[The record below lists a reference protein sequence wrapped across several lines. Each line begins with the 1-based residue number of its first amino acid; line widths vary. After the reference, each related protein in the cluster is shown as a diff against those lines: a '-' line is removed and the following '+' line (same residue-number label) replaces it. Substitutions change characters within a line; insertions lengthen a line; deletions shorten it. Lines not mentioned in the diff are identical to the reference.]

1 MYTPISALT
10 SRDTRAMRRRG
21 TLARSLALASVVAL
35 AMALTGCGEEGS
47 SGTEKP
53 DSKAG
58 GEGCKPVAGQELVV
72 LADDKKLQTVDNIVP
87 AVNASKAKPE
97 LLAALDTVS
106 AALTTEKLIGLNKAV
121 DQERKTPDAA
131 AEAFAKAEG
140 LGAELS
146 KGSGSVTIG
155 SADFSE
161 NKTLG
166 ALYAYVLKAAGFDAK
181 VRTIG
186 NRELYEPAL
195 EKGEIHVVPEYT
207 GTLTEFLNQKQ
218 NGKGAPPAASSDL
231 DATMKRLTV
240 LGENAGLRFGKPSA
254 AADQN
259 AFAITK
265 ALADE
270 HGFKTLSDFAAHCG
284 GTATV
289 LGGPPECPKRPFC
302 QPGLEE
308 RYGLSFGSFK
318 SLDAGGKLTKD
329 ALRNGEVTIGL
340 VFSSDAELSV

>member
-1 MYTPISALT
+1 MLV
-10 SRDTRAMRRRG
+10 R
-21 TLARSLALASVVAL
+21 TLAFLSAVAL
-35 AMALTGCGEEGS
+35 AGALTGCGGEGS
-47 SGTEKP
+47 SGTQKP
-53 DSKAG
+53 DAKAS
-58 GEGCKPVAGQELVV
+58 GEGCEPVAGQELVV
-72 LADDKKLQTVDNIVP
+72 LEDDKKLQTVDNVVP
-87 AVNASKAKPE
+87 AINASKASTE
-97 LLAALDTVS
+97 LVAALDTVS

-121 DQERKTPDAA
+121 DLERKSPDAA

-140 LGAELS
+140 LGAGLT
-146 KGSGSVTIG
+146 KGSGSVTVG

-161 NKTLG
+161 SKTLG

-195 EKGEIHVVPEYT
+195 EKGEIHLVPEYV

-231 DATMKRLTV
+231 DASMKALTKF
-240 LGENAGLRFGKPSA
+240 GENAGLRFGKPAA

-265 ALADE
+265 ALADQ

-284 GTATV
+284 GKATV

-308 RYGLSFGSFK
+308 KYSLSFGSFK

-329 ALRNGEVTIGL
+329 ALRNGDVTIGL
-340 VFSSDAELSV
+340 VFSSDAELSL

>member
-1 MYTPISALT
+1 MYTPESRQLNPGSA
-10 SRDTRAMRRRG
+10 RHRG
-21 TLARSLALASVVAL
+21 AVVRSLAFLSAVAL
-35 AMALTGCGEEGS
+35 AGALTACGEAGS

-53 DSKAG
+53 DAKAS
-58 GEGCKPVAGQELVV
+58 GEGCEPVAGKELVV
-72 LADDKKLQTVDNIVP
+72 LEDDKKLQTVDNVVP
-87 AVNASKAKPE
+87 AINASKATPE
-97 LLAALDTVS
+97 LLAAVDTVS
-106 AALTTEKLIGLNKAV
+106 AALTTQKLIGLNKAV
-121 DQERKTPDAA
+121 DLERKSPDAA

-140 LGAELS
+140 LGAGL
-146 KGSGSVTIG
+146 KQGSGSVTVG

-161 NKTLG
+161 SKTLG
-166 ALYAYVLKAAGFDAK
+166 SLYAYVLKAAGFDAK

-195 EKGEIHVVPEYT
+195 EKGEIHLVPEYA

-218 NGKGAPPAASSDL
+218 NGKGAPPAASSDIN
-231 DATMKRLTV
+231 ATMTALTR
-240 LGENAGLRFGKPSA
+240 LGENAGLKFGKPSA

-265 ALADE
+265 ALADK
-270 HGFKTLSDFAAHCG
+270 HGFKTLSEFAKQCSG
-284 GTATV
+284 KVTV

-302 QPGLEE
+302 QPGLAQK
-308 RYGLSFGSFK
+308 YGLNFGSFK

-329 ALRNGEVTIGL
+329 ALRNGEVTMGL

>member
-1 MYTPISALT
+1 ML
-10 SRDTRAMRRRG
+10 R
-21 TLARSLALASVVAL
+21 TLAALAAVAL
-35 AMALTGCGEEGS
+35 AGALTGCGGEGS
-47 SGTEKP
+47 SGTRKP
-53 DSKAG
+53 DTKAS
-58 GEGCKPVAGQELVV
+58 GEGCAPVKGQELVV
-72 LADDKKLQTVDNIVP
+72 LEDDKKLQTVDNVVP
-87 AVNASKAKPE
+87 AINASKAAPE
-97 LLAALDTVS
+97 LIAALDTVS

-121 DQERKTPDAA
+121 DLERKSPEAA
-131 AEAFAKAEG
+131 ATEFAKAEG
-140 LGAELS
+140 LGTGLT
-146 KGSGSVTIG
+146 KGSGSVSIG

-181 VRTIG
+181 VRSIG

-195 EKGEIHVVPEYT
+195 EKGEVHLVPEYV

-218 NGKGAPPAASSDL
+218 NGKGAPAVASSDL
-231 DATMKRLTV
+231 DATMEKLTV
-240 LGENAGLRFGKPSA
+240 LGENAGLKFGKPSE

-259 AFAITK
+259 AFAIAK
-265 ALADE
+265 SLADE
-270 HGFKTLSDFAAHCG
+270 HGFKTLSDFAAHCA

-308 RYGLSFGSFK
+308 KYGLSFGSFK

-329 ALRNGEVTIGL
+329 ALRNGDVTIGL

>member
-1 MYTPISALT
+1 MHTSTDRPELHGAAPGRGTRVVRALAFL
-10 SRDTRAMRRRG
+10 SVLALAG
-21 TLARSLALASVVAL
+21 TLA
-35 AMALTGCGEEGS
+35 GCGGEGS
-47 SGTEKP
+47 SGTRKP
-53 DSKAG
+53 DAKASG
-58 GEGCKPVAGQELVV
+58 AGCEPVAGQELVV
-72 LADDKKLQTVDNIVP
+72 LEDDKKLQTVDNVVP
-87 AVNASKAKPE
+87 AINATKATPE
-97 LLAALDTVS
+97 LIAALDTVS

-121 DQERKTPDAA
+121 DLERKSPDAA
-131 AEAFAKAEG
+131 AAAFAKAEG
-140 LGAELS
+140 LGTGLT
-146 KGSGSVTIG
+146 KGSGPVTIG

-166 ALYAYVLKAAGFDAK
+166 ALYAYVLDAAGFDAK

-195 EKGEIHVVPEYT
+195 EKGEIHLVPEYA

-231 DATMKRLTV
+231 EATMKKLTV
-240 LGENAGLRFGKPSA
+240 FGENAGLKFGKPSA

-259 AFAITK
+259 AFAITRTM
-265 ALADE
+265 ATQ
-270 HGFKTLSDFAAHCG
+270 HGFKTLSDFAAHCAG
-284 GTATV
+284 KATV
-289 LGGPPECPKRPFC
+289 LGGPAECPKRPFC

-308 RYGLSFGSFK
+308 KYGLSFGSFK